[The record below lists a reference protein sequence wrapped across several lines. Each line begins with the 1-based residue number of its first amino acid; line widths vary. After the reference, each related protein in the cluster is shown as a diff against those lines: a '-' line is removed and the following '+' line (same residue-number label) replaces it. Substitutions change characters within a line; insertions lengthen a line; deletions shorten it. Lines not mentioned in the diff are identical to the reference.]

1 MSDIRFNQ
9 WLHQSGT
16 GGVSQVDGGHVGIGT
31 TNPDIAVHTANTK
44 KINVGIV
51 TANSVFAGNF
61 YGDGSNL
68 TGISAGVSVANQADD
83 RLITATGT
91 SNALNAESSLIY
103 NSGGLVINSGDLYL
117 NDSIIHG
124 GNTPTKIR
132 FPSVNTI
139 SMETNG
145 AERLRIT
152 SAGHLTLQGGKIYG
166 EDNASNSLH
175 LQSTSG
181 NNNHSRVEIGTV
193 SGSDNGG
200 IHFYTAGSSVATQ
213 RMVIKG
219 TTGRVGIATDEPFSN
234 LTVYGENRSGGGSV
248 TGQITAKDNAAW
260 NASPTG
266 GLIFQGHFHSNGANA
281 IFGGITGFK
290 ENGTEGNYAGA
301 LAFHTRPD
309 GAVSQER
316 LRITSGGRIEL
327 KTDGGGIKFP
337 DTQTPTNSYTPGSTS
352 GGGRVGISSEMRY
365 YETGTFIPNVS
376 STVLNS
382 LQNPAFT
389 DNSYARRIGRYVRV
403 GHLVFVNI
411 EIKMAGTV
419 TYANGGTSTAPVC
432 ITASTP
438 FKYGYS
444 GRYDVTGQPDKNP
457 ASIWYNG
464 SGLTNDTL
472 YANVSRNFPGDTM
485 IQITKPGSGGVDQ
498 YNATN
503 FGEIFPAN
511 SHIAVS
517 FTYAIDLDNADY

>member
-1 MSDIRFNQ
+1 MENCQWTFRPHSD
-9 WLHQSGT
+9 ST
-16 GGVSQVDGGHVGIGT
+16 VDIGT
-31 TNPDIAVHTANTK
+31 NTVRVRNGYFDTLDVTDLKLPD
-44 KINVGIV
+44 G
-51 TANSVFAGNF
+51 NSNGL
-61 YGDGSNL
+61 YIGGS
-68 TGISAGVSVANQADD
+68 DD
-83 RLITATGT
+83 LH
-91 SNALNAESSLIY
+91 LF
-103 NSGGLVINSGDLYL
+103 
-117 NDSIIHG
+117 H
-124 GNTPTKIR
+124 
-132 FPSVNTI
+132 
-139 SMETNG
+139 NG
-145 AERLRIT
+145 ADSYVENDTGNLNFTNKNNNNIIFKTTNSETERLRIK
-152 SAGHLTLQGGKIYG
+152 SDGK
-166 EDNASNSLH
+166 
-175 LQSTSG
+175 
-181 NNNHSRVEIGTV
+181 
-193 SGSDNGG
+193 
-200 IHFYTAGSSVATQ
+200 
-213 RMVIKG
+213 
-219 TTGRVGIATDEPFSN
+219 VGIATDEPFSN

-309 GAVSQER
+309 GAVSEER
-316 LRITSGGRIEL
+316 IRITSGGRIEL

-337 DTQTPTNSYTPGSTS
+337 DAQTPSNSYTPGSTS
-352 GGGRVGISSEMRY
+352 AGGRVGISSELRY

-389 DNSYARRIGRYVRV
+389 DASYARRIGRYVRV

-411 EIKMAGTV
+411 EIKMASSV
-419 TYANGGTSTAPVC
+419 TYAGGSTSTAPVC
-432 ITASTP
+432 IVASTP
-438 FKYGYS
+438 FRYSYG

-503 FGEIFPAN
+503 MGEIFPAN

>member
-1 MSDIRFNQ
+1 MASNLRVDSIVPATGANV
-9 WLHQSGT
+9 SIGTAT
-16 GGVSQVDGGHVGIGT
+16 GGVTIPGDLGIAGVLTYEDVTNVDSVGVI
-31 TNPDIAVHTANTK
+31 TARSG
-44 KINVGIV
+44 INV
-51 TANSVFAGNF
+51 TSGNLK
-61 YGDGSNL
+61 L
-68 TGISAGVSVANQADD
+68 TG
-83 RLITATGT
+83 
-91 SNALNAESSLIY
+91 ESSGAQLRIGAAQDFQVEHDG
-103 NSGGLVINSGDLYL
+103 NDTFLGNTTGDLTIQ
-117 NDSIIHG
+117 NDANIKFTAKTG
-124 GNTPTKIR
+124 GI
-132 FPSVNTI
+132 
-139 SMETNG
+139 
-145 AERLRIT
+145 ERLRI
-152 SAGHLTLQGGKIYG
+152 S
-166 EDNASNSLH
+166 
-175 LQSTSG
+175 
-181 NNNHSRVEIGTV
+181 
-193 SGSDNGG
+193 
-200 IHFYTAGSSVATQ
+200 
-213 RMVIKG
+213 
-219 TTGRVGIATDEPFSN
+219 
-234 LTVYGENRSGGGSV
+234 
-248 TGQITAKDNAAW
+248 
-260 NASPTG
+260 
-266 GLIFQGHFHSNGANA
+266 
-281 IFGGITGFK
+281 
-290 ENGTEGNYAGA
+290 
-301 LAFHTRPD
+301 
-309 GAVSQER
+309 
-316 LRITSGGRIEL
+316 SGGRIEL

-403 GHLVFVNI
+403 GHLVFVNL

-419 TYANGGTSTAPVC
+419 TYANGSTSTAPVC

-438 FKYGYS
+438 FRYSYG